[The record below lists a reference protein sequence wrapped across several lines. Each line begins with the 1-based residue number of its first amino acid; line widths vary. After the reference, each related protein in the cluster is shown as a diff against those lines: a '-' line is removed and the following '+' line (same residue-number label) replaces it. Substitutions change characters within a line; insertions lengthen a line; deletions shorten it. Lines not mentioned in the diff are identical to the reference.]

1 MQAVS
6 RATGH
11 MRHTTTGER
20 GEYSMPALL
29 PGDYDVTIEADGFQ
43 RIVRAVTVEAG
54 STTTADFIVR
64 VGDVAESV
72 RVEAATP
79 QLRFDAASVSGSISR
94 DQIEGLPLN
103 GRSFLDLGRLE
114 PGVQQPAGANR
125 NRMILPVLGAP
136 AANVGG
142 ARFTVDGGS
151 VTAMALGGSQMAF
164 SQEGLQEFQ
173 ISTVNFDLA
182 AGMTDAGSINVV
194 TRGGGNQ
201 PTGTIF
207 YFFRD
212 HNLAA
217 YPVLVRDP
225 DNPDPFF
232 QRQQFG
238 FAAGGPVRRD
248 RVFYFGSWERNDQ
261 DAVAATTLLVPD
273 FAHLSRVTGSPLVG
287 DLFTARLD
295 AKVSERHT
303 LFARYSHDGSRAFG
317 PAAIGGGSPNAYPS
331 NWNRIVTNADQGLVA
346 LTSVLR
352 PTLVNDLRLSV
363 FAVSSRSGNAR
374 EEDCPR
380 CLGLGQPS
388 IGIALTGLVIGNA
401 TTTDNLARRF
411 HLTDSIIWQATAHRV
426 RAGLDWE
433 YNRDRI

>member
-1 MQAVS
+1 
-6 RATGH
+6 
-11 MRHTTTGER
+11 MRNTTTGER
-20 GEYSMPALL
+20 GGYSIPALL

-54 STTTADFIVR
+54 GTTTADFVVR

-103 GRSFLDLGRLE
+103 GRNFLDLGRLE

-125 NRMILPVLGAP
+125 NRTILPVLGAP

-151 VTAMALGGSQMAF
+151 VTAMALGGSQMGF

-201 PTGTIF
+201 PKGTVF

-273 FAHLSRVTGSPLVG
+273 FAHLSRVTSSPLVG

-295 AKVSERHT
+295 AKVSDAPYALCALLARWQPRVWTCRDRRRFAKRVPVELEPHRHQRGSGPGGADQRASAD
-303 LFARYSHDGSRAFG
+303 ARQR
-317 PAAIGGGSPNAYPS
+317 PAA
-331 NWNRIVTNADQGLVA
+331 
-346 LTSVLR
+346 
-352 PTLVNDLRLSV
+352 LRLRRQL
-363 FAVSSRSGNAR
+363 AQWQ
-374 EEDCPR
+374 CP
-380 CLGLGQPS
+380 
-388 IGIALTGLVIGNA
+388 
-401 TTTDNLARRF
+401 
-411 HLTDSIIWQATAHRV
+411 
-426 RAGLDWE
+426 
-433 YNRDRI
+433 